1 MKEHK
6 AIEKNSA
13 KNALEKY
20 GSRDEVLHR
29 EAGEKKIQ
37 ELPEKAEK
45 ERYRTQKWQ
54 LEDQLGNQANWKS
67 RQRAGKAEKEI
78 NR

>member
-6 AIEKNSA
+6 AIEKNST

-54 LEDQLGNQANWKS
+54 LED
-67 RQRAGKAEKEI
+67 
-78 NR
+78 